1 MIHSEN
7 GITIG
12 CTIDGHSEISCEGC
26 RLTNTK
32 RCPLYI
38 ERLPDVFGKS
48 TTINVTTKNIYEQVG
63 SEIGKLVSI
72 KQKQY
77 GNSFGKTPEFLKI
90 LYPNGITLEQ
100 YNDMLALVR
109 DFDKSM
115 RIANGNQ
122 GNEDAWQDKVGYS
135 LLSVVRNKEKKERQK
150 LY

>member
-7 GITIG
+7 GIIIG

-26 RLTNTK
+26 QISGTK

-48 TTINVTTKNIYEQVG
+48 NINNIDNKNIYEQTG

-77 GNSFGKTPEFLKI
+77 GNSFGKASEFLKI
-90 LYPNGITLEQ
+90 LYPNGIALEQ
-100 YNDMLALVR
+100 YNDMLALIR

-115 RIANGNQ
+115 RIANGNL
-122 GNEDAWQDKVGYS
+122 GEEDAWRDKVGYA
-135 LLSVVRNKEKKERQK
+135 LLSVIRNKEQEK
-150 LY
+150 

>member
-7 GITIG
+7 GIIIG

-26 RLTNTK
+26 QISGTK

-48 TTINVTTKNIYEQVG
+48 NINNIDNKNIYEQTG

-77 GNSFGKTPEFLKI
+77 GNSFGKASEFLKI

-122 GNEDAWQDKVGYS
+122 GEEDAWQDKLGYA
-135 LLSVVRNKEKKERQK
+135 LLSVIRNKEQEK
-150 LY
+150 